1 MLLEFKDEAVVFLKE
16 FETDASV
23 WCNSTMQMTN
33 PQQQQYDRGATIFSP
48 DGRLFQVEYAKE
60 AVKKGATALGIV
72 YDEGVILA
80 ATRSTQGLRVRN
92 PEKVFKV
99 DEHVG
104 IATSGLVAD
113 GRTLVDETRNE
124 AQRYLMTY
132 DEPIPMNVLSKFVA
146 DRCQQFTQYGGV
158 RPYGVSTLSGGVK
171 DGEPEVY
178 QTDPSGT
185 LNQWKAV
192 AIGKGGEEANEHLED
207 NWEEGMDEDAA
218 IEIAVESLKAGEED
232 IGMENI
238 ELAVISREHDYEVQT
253 PEELEDRGLG
263 E

>member
-1 MLLEFKDEAVVFLKE
+1 
-16 FETDASV
+16 
-23 WCNSTMQMTN
+23 MQMT
-33 PQQQQYDRGATIFSP
+33 PQQQQYDRGITIFSP

-72 YDEGVILA
+72 FEDGVVLA
-80 ATRSTQGLRVRN
+80 ATRSTEELKVRN

-99 DEHVG
+99 DDHIG
-104 IATSGLVAD
+104 LATSGLVAD

-158 RPYGVSTLSGGVK
+158 RPYGVSTITGGVK
-171 DGEPEVY
+171 DGESMVY

-185 LNQWKAV
+185 LTQWNAV
-192 AIGKGGEEANEHLED
+192 AIGKGGNEANEYLED
-207 NWEEGMDEDAA
+207 SWDEGIDEDAA
-218 IEIAVESLKAGEED
+218 VRMAVDALKTGEED
-232 IGMENI
+232 LNAESI
-238 ELAVISREHDYEVQT
+238 ELAVVSGEDTFRIVDPSEV
-253 PEELEDRGLG
+253 EERGF
-263 E
+263 

>member
-1 MLLEFKDEAVVFLKE
+1 
-16 FETDASV
+16 
-23 WCNSTMQMTN
+23 MTN
-33 PQQQQYDRGATIFSP
+33 PQQQQYDRGITIFSP

-60 AVKKGATALGIV
+60 AVKKGATALGII
-72 YDEGVILA
+72 YNEGVILA
-80 ATRSTQGLRVRN
+80 ATRSTQELRVRN

-99 DEHVG
+99 DDHIG

-113 GRTLVDETRNE
+113 GRNLVDETRDE

-158 RPYGVSTLSGGVK
+158 RPYGVSTITGGVK
-171 DGEPEVY
+171 DGKPKVY

-185 LNQWKAV
+185 LNQWRAV
-192 AIGKGGEEANEHLED
+192 AIGKGGQEATEHLQE
-207 NWEEGMDEDAA
+207 NWTSGLDED
-218 IEIAVESLKAGEED
+218 EAVELAVHALRTGEED
-232 IGMENI
+232 LETENI
-238 ELAVISREHDYEVQT
+238 ELSIVSMEKDYRIVT
-253 PEELEDRGLG
+253 PEELEERDLD